1 MTQHQDIGQP
11 AAIDGLELVGAGAS
25 FQDELFDMVANVAI
39 FNHFES
45 AEIRQLIRHM
55 HAYAAP
61 AGKTIFREGDPGA
74 YMGVLVSGSIE
85 VRKQSEDGRE
95 CAIAVITPGKTFGEM
110 SLIDGQPYSASTR
123 TVQPSTIVL
132 ITRDNFMQCV
142 QRHPALGVKLLME
155 IARLLSMRLR
165 QTSGQLADMLG
176 G

>member
-1 MTQHQDIGQP
+1 M
-11 AAIDGLELVGAGAS
+11 AAEKLGISGFNLLGEGAS
-25 FQDELFDMVANVAI
+25 FQDTLFDMLAESQL
-39 FNHFES
+39 FSRFEGH
-45 AEIRQLIRHM
+45 EIRQMAEYM
-55 HAYAAP
+55 HAYSVD
-61 AGKTIFREGDPGA
+61 AGVTVFPEGMHGNCMA
-74 YMGVLVSGSIE
+74 LLVSGKIE
-85 VRKQSEDGRE
+85 VLKNDKNDQPHP
-95 CAIAVITPGKTFGEM
+95 IAVITAGKTFGEM